1 MTRPESQSDPAR
13 SSPPLEPGRIARA
26 QRGSDQA
33 GWIRWLPGLQ
43 TLRSYQSAWLRHDIV
58 AGLVLTTMLVPVG
71 IAYAVASGVPG
82 IYGLYATI
90 IPLLAYA
97 LFGPSRI
104 LVLGPDSSL
113 AAVIL
118 AVVLP
123 LSGGDPTRAIA
134 LAAMMAIVSGTVC
147 ILAGVARLGF
157 VTELLSKPIRYG
169 YMNGIALTVLISQL
183 PKIFGFSIESDGPVR
198 NLLAIARAVLDDRAN
213 WTAFLVGAG
222 TLAVILLLKGSKR
235 VPGILIAV
243 VGATIVVGA
252 LDLAARAGVSVLG
265 SLPQGLPAFA
275 IPWIT
280 SADIGP
286 VLVGGLAVALVSFAD
301 TSVLSRSFA
310 ARTKTYV
317 DPNQEMVGL
326 GAANVAA
333 GFFQGFPIS
342 SSSSRT
348 PVAEAAGA
356 RTQLTGVVGALSV
369 ALLLLV
375 APDLLQHLPSSA
387 LAAVVIASAIGLIEV
402 TDLGRIFRI
411 QRWEFWLS
419 IVCTVGVAV
428 FGAIPGIGLAIVI
441 AVIEFLWD
449 GWRPYSA
456 VLGRAE
462 GLEGYHDI
470 QRYPDARLIPGL
482 VLFRWDAPLFFANA
496 ELFRDRVLDAV
507 AASPTPVRWV
517 VVAAEPVTSVDVTA
531 ADIVAELDET
541 LDAAGIELCF
551 AEMKDPVKD
560 KLKRF
565 GLFLRLGQE
574 TFFPTVEAAISR
586 YLETHPSAAE
596 HLQVEQ
602 VRREQSLTRR
612 VLDPT
617 NLRDSHRIPEG
628 LAGNVAKRLHC
639 KVRET
644 QENSMKQ
651 EAIDRGVSLAALA
664 LTSSSNCAC
673 LGARSV
679 SPL

>member
-1 MTRPESQSDPAR
+1 MSDSVS
-13 SSPPLEPGRIARA
+13 SSPRPEPGRIARPSKA
-26 QRGSDQA
+26 ADQT
-33 GWIRWLPGLQ
+33 GWNRWLPGLR
-43 TLRSYQSAWLRHDIV
+43 TLREYEVGWLRHDIA

-82 IYGLYATI
+82 IYGLYASI
-90 IPLLAYA
+90 VPLLAYA

-123 LSGGDPTRAIA
+123 LSGGDPLRAVA
-134 LAAMMAIVSGTVC
+134 LAGMMAVVSGTVC

-183 PKIFGFSIESDGPVR
+183 PTLFGFSIQGDG
-198 NLLAIARAVLDDRAN
+198 LLSKVSAFAQAVLNGRTN
-213 WTAFLVGAG
+213 WTALTVGAG
-222 TLAVILLLKGSKR
+222 TLAVILLLRRSKR

-243 VGATIVVGA
+243 VGATVIVGA
-252 LDLAARAGVSVLG
+252 LDLAMRADVSVLG
-265 SLPQGLPAFA
+265 PLPQGLPAFA

-280 SADIGP
+280 HADIVP
-286 VLVGGLAVALVSFAD
+286 VLIGGCAVALVSFAD
-301 TSVLSRSFA
+301 TSVLSRTYA
-310 ARTKTYV
+310 ARMGTYV

-326 GAANVAA
+326 GAANLAA

-356 RTQLTGVVGALSV
+356 RTQLAGVVGASSV
-369 ALLLLV
+369 ALLLVV
-375 APDLLQHLPSSA
+375 APDLLQHLPDTA

-402 TDLGRIFRI
+402 TDLRRIYRI

-419 IVCTVGVAV
+419 IGCFAGVAV
-428 FGAIPGIGLAIVI
+428 LGAIPGIGLAIVI

-449 GWRPYSA
+449 GWRPHSA

-462 GLEGYHDI
+462 GVKGYHDI
-470 QRYPDARLIPGL
+470 TRYPDARRIPGL

-496 ELFRDRVLDAV
+496 ELFQDRVLDAV
-507 AASPTPVRWV
+507 ATSPTPVRRL

-531 ADIVAELDET
+531 ADMLAELDDT
-541 LDAAGIELCF
+541 LHAAGVELCF

-565 GLFLRLGQE
+565 GLFARLGE
-574 TFFPTVEAAISR
+574 EVFFPTVGAAVSS
-586 YLETHPSAAE
+586 YLETHSVDWVDWE
-596 HLQVEQ
+596 
-602 VRREQSLTRR
+602 
-612 VLDPT
+612 
-617 NLRDSHRIPEG
+617 
-628 LAGNVAKRLHC
+628 
-639 KVRET
+639 
-644 QENSMKQ
+644 
-651 EAIDRGVSLAALA
+651 DRS
-664 LTSSSNCAC
+664 
-673 LGARSV
+673 R
-679 SPL
+679 

>member
-1 MTRPESQSDPAR
+1 MNQSDTT
-13 SSPPLEPGRIARA
+13 PPEPGRIARKETGA
-26 QRGSDQA
+26 DQP
-33 GWIRWLPGLQ
+33 GWSRWLPGLRV
-43 TLRSYQSAWLRHDIV
+43 LRSYKAAWLQHDIV

-90 IPLLAYA
+90 VPLLAYA

-123 LSGGDPTRAIA
+123 LSGGDPQRAIA
-134 LAAMMAIVSGTVC
+134 LAGMMAIVSGTVC

-183 PKIFGFSIESDGPVR
+183 PKFFGFSIESDGPLR
-198 NLLAIARAVLDDRAN
+198 NLWAIATAVMNGKTN
-213 WTAFLVGAG
+213 WVTFAIGAA
-222 TLAVILLLKGSKR
+222 TLAVILLLKDKKR

-243 VGATIVVGA
+243 AGATVAVGL
-252 LDLAARAGVSVLG
+252 LDLATHNVAILG

-280 SADIGP
+280 TDDIVP
-286 VLVGGLAVALVSFAD
+286 VIIGGCAVALVSFAD
-301 TSVLSRSFA
+301 TSVLSRVYA
-310 ARTKTYV
+310 ARTRSYV

-326 GAANVAA
+326 GVANLA
-333 GFFQGFPIS
+333 GGLFQGFPIS

-356 RTQLTGVVGALSV
+356 RTQLAGVVGALAV
-369 ALLLLV
+369 AVLLMV
-375 APDLLQHLPSSA
+375 APDLLHNLPTSA

-402 TDLGRIFRI
+402 TDLRRIYRI
-411 QRWEFWLS
+411 QQWEFWLS

-428 FGAIPGIGLAIVI
+428 FGAIEGIGLAIVI

-449 GWRPYSA
+449 AWRPYSA
-456 VLGRAE
+456 ILGRAE
-462 GLEGYHDI
+462 GVQGFHDI
-470 QRYPDARLIPGL
+470 KRYPGARMLPGL

-496 ELFRDRVLDAV
+496 ELFSDRVLDAV
-507 AASPTPVRWV
+507 AASPTPVRWL
-517 VVAAEPVTSVDVTA
+517 VVAAEPVTSVDVTS
-531 ADIVAELDET
+531 ADMLAELHQT
-541 LDAAGIELCF
+541 LHEAGIELCV

-565 GLFLRLGQE
+565 GLLAKFGE
-574 TFFPTVEAAISR
+574 AAFFPTVGSAVSNYLQR
-586 YLETHPSAAE
+586 YPVEHREGNDLDLE
-596 HLQVEQ
+596 
-602 VRREQSLTRR
+602 
-612 VLDPT
+612 
-617 NLRDSHRIPEG
+617 
-628 LAGNVAKRLHC
+628 
-639 KVRET
+639 
-644 QENSMKQ
+644 
-651 EAIDRGVSLAALA
+651 
-664 LTSSSNCAC
+664 
-673 LGARSV
+673 
-679 SPL
+679 